1 MHTDSYPLL
10 RMCPYLTHDSQH
22 LGDASYCA
30 ALPARLR
37 DQNSSCFV
45 ALSTEIRSH
54 DAEPERWLMDTRLK
68 VWERCQV
75 LTIGVSRCPLRQGC
89 ASPGHTTLDF
99 EYASCTL
106 LPEHLVIP
114 NYSPWLSQPLPESFE
129 GREARL
135 VHDESYPPWG
145 SMVPY
150 EIVQPRATA
159 QQTVGRREELQGTS

>member
-1 MHTDSYPLL
+1 
-10 RMCPYLTHDSQH
+10 MCPYLTHDSQH